1 MSNEKLVLSHTA
13 ALDAALKHEPIEDEQ
28 KVADETPHSTVTT
41 GFDELGALNGNQVG
55 IWAMSVGEMTD
66 VETDEYFV
74 VLSGRGTVHVLAEN
88 GFAEQS
94 QNLVAGSVVL
104 LHAGMRTVWTVEETL
119 RKVYFTPS
127 ED

>member
-1 MSNEKLVLSHTA
+1 MAWSAGHDARNDSCRLEAGPTLAGSANHGQDRGGVRLLMSNQKLVLSHTA

-66 VETDEYFV
+66 VETDECFV
-74 VLSGRGTVHVLAEN
+74 VLSGRGKIGRAHV
-88 GFAEQS
+88 
-94 QNLVAGSVVL
+94 
-104 LHAGMRTVWTVEETL
+104 
-119 RKVYFTPS
+119 
-127 ED
+127 